1 MEVTPSV
8 IIFWRAWH
16 TIVCNAAII
25 KERNQAITQI
35 QAHKGDKTREKM
47 EIAPSVMFFF
57 LAGIARH
64 LVQSSQKQR
73 MPAITRSLFF
83 ILFKNDFGWQSI
95 KICFGIKK

>member
-57 LAGIARH
+57 
-64 LVQSSQKQR
+64 
-73 MPAITRSLFF
+73 
-83 ILFKNDFGWQSI
+83 FGWNSTPSCAKQQKTKDASNYTFLI
-95 KICFGIKK
+95 FYLIQK